1 MTVQNIFASMVGRS
15 SGVRGIMPKSTGGI
29 LAVNAG
35 GVALGYAGGNMYSKN
50 RDASQVNMWGA
61 SILGG
66 PGGMAG
72 VAMNRH
78 RQGQNLF
85 TRPGSV
91 NNHLFPGG
99 KDQGIG

>member
-1 MTVQNIFASMVGRS
+1 MTVVNMFGHMVGKS
-15 SGVRGIMPKSTGGI
+15 SGVRGIMPKSIGGR

-35 GVALGYAGGNMYSKN
+35 GVALGYGGTNMYTKN
-50 RDASQVNMWGA
+50 RDASQVNLYGT

-66 PGGMAG
+66 PGGMAA
-72 VAMNRH
+72 VMMNRH
-78 RQGQNLF
+78 KQGQSLF

-99 KDQGIG
+99 RDQGIG